1 MFAETLAPVTSADL
15 NLEQL
20 IGARVEMVYARPYM
34 QMPMVETCTVLE
46 YTHSKRGE
54 FQMLV
59 QPDNPRLFPK
69 WRSEHDF
76 IAYAN
81 DTQIAEVSAQNIA

>member
-1 MFAETLAPVTSADL
+1 MHQTLTPVTSEDL

-20 IGARVEMVYARPYM
+20 IGARVQMVYARPYM

-54 FQMLV
+54 FKMLV
-59 QPDNPRLFPK
+59 QPDAPHLFPK

-76 IAYAN
+76 IGYLR